1 MNPDLTNPIKDNQK
15 TVPAKFARSLLLF
28 LEEQGCDMDRIIEAV
43 ELPFD
48 PRHTAGDDREV
59 PAMCYS
65 RLYQWAMWMVQDE
78 SFGLHA
84 KGVRPLGTFRMMT
97 YSLINCKNLEH
108 AMNRAADFNEILKA
122 TRDPGRES
130 RRRHS
135 RHPNGWPLLVREELN
150 EVESGAEREPQ
161 LVATY
166 FYDTDFH
173 SAEETDWSL
182 LGIASGLS
190 IWHRFC
196 SWLIDKPIELLEVH
210 FAQDAPPNL
219 EKYQHFFNCTLKFNQ
234 PENGFR
240 FSADYLDYPVL
251 QNEDSLKQ
259 FLRNAPF
266 QLITMPNHGDSV
278 VSQIRALI
286 GHDFSKKF
294 PSFEQITAQLNTS
307 ATTLRRRLR
316 SEGTTYQ
323 QIKDNTRRDAAM
335 GYLSRPELSIGA
347 VAALM
352 GFTDTSSFHRSFKKW
367 TGSTPKE
374 YRDNYAGNDASVDAR
389 QINKK
394 AS

>member
-1 MNPDLTNPIKDNQK
+1 MMEADS
-15 TVPAKFARSLLLF
+15 TVPAKFVRSLLHF
-28 LEEQGCDMDRIIEAV
+28 LDEQGCEMDRILEAV

-48 PRHTAGDDREV
+48 PRDPAHSDQEEI

-84 KGVRPLGTFRMMT
+84 KGVRPLGTFRMMSYT
-97 YSLINCKNLEH
+97 LINCKNLEH
-108 AMNRAADFNEILKA
+108 AINRAADFNEILKA
-122 TRDPGRES
+122 TRDPEIKS

-135 RHPNGWPLLVREELN
+135 RHPNGWPLRVSTGDNVGDGEEI
-150 EVESGAEREPQ
+150 
-161 LVATY
+161 ATY
-166 FYDTDFH
+166 YYDTDYH
-173 SAEETDWSL
+173 SAAEEEWSL

-210 FAQDAPPNL
+210 FTNPTPDNL
-219 EKYQHFFNCTLKFNQ
+219 EKYQHFFNCGLKFNQ
-234 PENGFR
+234 EENGFI
-240 FSADYLDYPVL
+240 FSADYLQYPIL

-259 FLRNAPF
+259 FLRNAPY

-278 VSQIRALI
+278 VSQIRSLI

-294 PSFEQITAQLNTS
+294 PSFEQITEQLNTS

-323 QIKDNTRRDAAM
+323 QIKDNARRDAAI
-335 GYLSRPELSIGA
+335 GYLSRPELSISA
-347 VAALM
+347 VAGLM

-367 TGSTPKE
+367 TDITPKKFRE
-374 YRDNYAGNDASVDAR
+374 EGRYLDA
-389 QINKK
+389 K
-394 AS
+394 